1 MLYNKT
7 LIEIMQRQIQRQIQT
22 NAIEEALMIRDNQ
35 AFYMTNKENMLTWG
49 QVNCCRE
56 FARNYN
62 SASVSKDAN
71 QNDLILDYSFFL
83 KIKIKKKRER
93 ERERDDHLIVNS
105 LNRTPLHQNKPH
117 K

>member
-1 MLYNKT
+1 
-7 LIEIMQRQIQRQIQT
+7 
-22 NAIEEALMIRDNQ
+22 MIRDNQ

-62 SASVSKDAN
+62 SATVSKDAN

-83 KIKIKKKRER
+83 KIKIKKKKG
-93 ERERDDHLIVNS
+93 DDHLIVNS
-105 LNRTPLHQNKPH
+105 LNRTPLHQNEPH

>member
-1 MLYNKT
+1 
-7 LIEIMQRQIQRQIQT
+7 
-22 NAIEEALMIRDNQ
+22 MIRDNQ
-35 AFYMTNKENMLTWG
+35 AVYMTNKENMLTWG

-62 SASVSKDAN
+62 SATVSKDAN

-83 KIKIKKKRER
+83 KIKIKKKKG
-93 ERERDDHLIVNS
+93 RERDDHLIVNS
-105 LNRTPLHQNKPH
+105 LNRTPLHQNEPH